1 MQVLQKIYLK
11 HKDIKEKEITMSL
24 IQESNIIYNILIELQ
39 YINYKGTV
47 TKREDVNYLS
57 YDKKVAA
64 EIFNKRV
71 QNFLNKK
78 NYIIEGNKKWE
89 NI

>member
-11 HKDIKEKEITMSL
+11 HKDIQEKEITMSL

-78 NYIIEGNKKWE
+78 NYIIEGNKK
-89 NI
+89 

>member
-78 NYIIEGNKKWE
+78 NYIIEGNKK
-89 NI
+89 